1 MLPQPLRYCL
11 LLSAITVASIHAEPA
26 PDFQREIRPILSN
39 KCFHCHGPDQD
50 ERKGGKEGSGG
61 LRLDTEEGSRAA
73 LDEGF
78 SIVPGAP
85 EKSAVIERITTD
97 DRDDV
102 MPPRKMGKPLTAR
115 EVGLLKRWIASGAKY
130 ANHWS
135 YDRPIRPKVPEISD
149 IGFQLPVTWTNPID
163 AFLLQRLE
171 KEHLLP
177 SPEADRHTLIRRVTL
192 DLTGLPPTLEEVDT
206 FLADTAP
213 GAYERL
219 VDRLLASPSY
229 GEHWARMWLDLA
241 RYADSAGY
249 ADDPPRTIWAYRDY
263 VINAFNRNLPF
274 DQFTIEQ
281 IAGDLLPGATEEQLI
296 ATAFHR
302 NTMTN
307 NEGGTQDEE
316 FRNAA
321 IVDRANTTM
330 AVWMGTSFACAQCH
344 THKYD
349 PITQAE
355 YYKVFAFLNNTADAD
370 KKDESP
376 LLSFFTNEQ
385 NQQRA
390 KWEKELAALDGK
402 FKTAVTTQAAAAA
415 KWARAFPAQLDWR
428 APESPAWKAESGATF
443 EPQADGAVLVP
454 KGGAKKDTYTLE
466 VPVAAA
472 QKLNALR
479 LETLPHDS
487 LPAKGAGHAAGNFV
501 VTRVRAA
508 VAPPEG
514 FAGPVA
520 RFVRIE
526 LPGKSRILQL
536 AEVQVFSGGVN
547 VALQGAAKQTDGF
560 GGAIAGRAIDGNT
573 AGEWERASVAHTTER
588 DNPYWEV
595 DLKQDTAI
603 ERIAVWNRAELG
615 ERLAGFRL
623 VALDAKRQ
631 PVWEQTGDPAPK
643 PSASFAVNGSREI
656 AFADVSADFTQ
667 PNFDPKLVLT
677 DAPPKDEKKGPRR
690 GWAVGG
696 QPARPH
702 TLTLLV
708 SKPVELPAGGK
719 LVVTIEQQSKYDAHA
734 LGSFRVVTT
743 DDARVTEHLRTPG
756 DVLAALATPE
766 VERTDAQRARIADR
780 YVRTIAPELKAERQ
794 QLATLRKQIDGLT
807 ANTVPILRELPAEQR
822 RKTNVHIR
830 GNYLSLGGEVT
841 EGVPAVFH
849 PLPPD
854 APNDRLA
861 LARWLVDEN
870 NPLTARVIVNRFWE
884 QLFGIGIVRTSE
896 EFGAQGELPEHP
908 ELLDWLACVLQ
919 SPKAQTTN
927 TQHSTIN
934 NQLGLG
940 WDMKAFVKLLV
951 TTNAYRQ
958 SSKTTPEVLERD
970 PDNRLLARGPR
981 LRLSAEAV
989 RDQALAVSGLLSK
1002 KMLGPSVR
1010 PPRPELGLKAAFG
1023 RMMDWETSPGEDRY
1037 RRALYTE
1044 ARRTSPYP
1052 SMSTFDAPSREVCTL
1067 RRDRTNTPLQA
1078 LVTLNDP
1085 VYVEAAQ
1092 ALARRMNAA
1101 STGVKEKARFGFR
1114 LCLSRPPSDA
1124 ELDRLVRMHAE
1135 ALTLYQ
1141 ADTKAANDMATNPL
1155 GPVPAGADIAEL
1167 AAWTT
1172 VANVLLN
1179 LDEILMKR

>member
-1 MLPQPLRYCL
+1 MLSLPVRTHFFLAA
-11 LLSAITVASIHAEPA
+11 LSAASLHAAPA

-73 LDEGF
+73 LDDGF
-78 SIVPGAP
+78 SIVPGEP

-97 DRDDV
+97 DKDDV

-115 EVGLLKRWIASGAKY
+115 EVDLLKRWIASGAKY

-149 IGFQLPVTWTNPID
+149 MGFQLPDVTWSNPID

-171 KEHLLP
+171 REHLTP
-177 SPEADRHTLIRRVTL
+177 SPEADRPTLLRRVTL
-192 DLTGLPPTLEEVDT
+192 DLTGLPPTLEEADT

-219 VDRLLASPSY
+219 VDRLLAAPGY

-281 IAGDLLPGATEEQLI
+281 LAGDLLHEPTEEQLI

-316 FRNAA
+316 FRSAA

-349 PITQAE
+349 PITQHE

-376 LLSFFTNEQ
+376 LLEFFTAEQ
-385 NQQRA
+385 RKQRA
-390 KWEKELAALDGK
+390 EWEAEAAALEAK
-402 FKTAVTTQAAAAA
+402 FRAAATTLAPAA
-415 KWARAFPAQLDWR
+415 EKWARTFPAQLDWR
-428 APESPAWKAESGATF
+428 APQQAQWKTQSGATL
-443 EPQADGAVLVP
+443 EPQEDGTVLVP
-454 KGGAKKDTYTLE
+454 KNDAKKDTYTVE
-466 VPVAAA
+466 MPIAEAR
-472 QKLNALR
+472 KLSALR
-479 LETLPHDS
+479 LETLPRD
-487 LPAKGAGHAAGNFV
+487 GRNFV

-508 VAPPEG
+508 VVPETG
-514 FAGPVA
+514 WEGPVA
-520 RFVRIE
+520 RFVRID
-526 LPGKSRILQL
+526 LPGKSKILQL
-536 AEVQVFSGGVN
+536 AEVQVFSGGTN
-547 VALQGAAKQTDGF
+547 VALHGEAKQTDSF
-560 GGAIAGRAIDGNT
+560 GGALASRAIDGNT
-573 AGEWERASVAHTTER
+573 AGEWDKASVAHTTEG
-588 DNPYWEV
+588 DNRYWEV
-595 DLKQDTAI
+595 DLNTDVPI
-603 ERIAVWNRAELG
+603 ERIAVWNRAELP
-615 ERLAGFRL
+615 ERLAGYRIS
-623 VALDAKRQ
+623 ALDAKRQ
-631 PVWEQTGDPAPK
+631 VVWEKAGNDAPK
-643 PSASFAVNGSREI
+643 LCAEFSLNGEREI
-656 AFADVSADFTQ
+656 ALASASADFTQ
-667 PNFDPKLVLT
+667 AGFDPALVLV
-677 DAPPKDEKKGPRR
+677 DAVPKPAGRAKAPQK
-690 GWAVGG
+690 GWAIGG
-696 QPARPH
+696 AQTKPH
-702 TLTLLV
+702 ALTLLAA
-708 SKPVELPAGGK
+708 KPLDLPAGAR
-719 LVVTIEQQSKYDAHA
+719 LRVTLEQQSAFDQHTLAH
-734 LGSFRVVTT
+734 FRLATT
-743 DDARVTEHLRTPG
+743 DDARVAEHLRTPA
-756 DVLAALATPE
+756 DVLAALAVPE
-766 VERTDAQRARIADR
+766 TERSAEQRTRLAEYFARNL
-780 YVRTIAPELKAERQ
+780 APELKTERARA
-794 QLATLRKQIDGLT
+794 LAVRKQIDSIAT
-807 ANTVPILRELPAEQR
+807 STVPILRELPADKR

-830 GNYLSLGGEVT
+830 GNYLSLGDEVT
-841 EGVPAVFH
+841 EGVPAAFH

-854 APNDRLA
+854 APLNRLTF
-861 LARWLVDEN
+861 ARWLVDEK
-870 NPLTARVIVNRFWE
+870 NPLTARVIANRYWE
-884 QLFGIGIVRTSE
+884 QLFGVGIVRTSE
-896 EFGAQGELPEHP
+896 EFGAQGDLPEHP
-908 ELLDWLACVLQ
+908 ELLDWLATELVRLR
-919 SPKAQTTN
+919 
-927 TQHSTIN
+927 
-934 NQLGLG
+934 

-951 TTNAYRQ
+951 TSHAYRQ
-958 SSKTTPEVLERD
+958 SSKATPELLERD

-981 LRLSAEAV
+981 LRMSAEMV
-989 RDQALAVSGLLSK
+989 RDQALAVSGLLSR

-1052 SMSTFDAPSREVCTL
+1052 SMATFDAPSRETCTL

-1085 VYVEAAQ
+1085 VYIEAAQ
-1092 ALARRMNAA
+1092 ALARRMAA
-1101 STGVKEKARFGFR
+1101 SSPDAKERARHGFR
-1114 LCLSRPPSDA
+1114 LCLTRQPTDA
-1124 ELDRLVRMHAE
+1124 ELQRLVRMHAE
-1135 ALTLYQ
+1135 ALTFYQ
-1141 ADTKAANDMATNPL
+1141 TDAKAATDMATNPL
-1155 GPVPAGADIAEL
+1155 GPVPAGADAADL

-1179 LDEILMKR
+1179 LDETLMKR